1 MPFSPV
7 ELVAGQVP
15 PECQLPPEAF
25 KLLSRMLDY
34 NPNTRI
40 TAEEAL
46 QHPFFTSTEP
56 KPALNAFVLPV
67 SMT

>member
-1 MPFSPV
+1 
-7 ELVAGQVP
+7 
-15 PECQLPPEAF
+15 
-25 KLLSRMLDY
+25 MLDY